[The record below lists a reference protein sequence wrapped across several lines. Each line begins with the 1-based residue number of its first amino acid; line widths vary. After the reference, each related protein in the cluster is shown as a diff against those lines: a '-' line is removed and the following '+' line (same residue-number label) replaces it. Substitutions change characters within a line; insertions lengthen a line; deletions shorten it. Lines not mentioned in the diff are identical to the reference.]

1 MVEIKR
7 TAKFILKS
15 RNGHNIIRFRVT
27 LHRQRPVD
35 FSTGFDVDLA
45 AFDGVSQRV
54 RSTYPDAGRMNATM
68 DSWRQTADDIFR
80 RFEYVE
86 RRVPTPDEFRDL
98 FNDEIGRQTP
108 LKRTLDS
115 LPSET
120 DDFFDVFDRFTDVM
134 SRQNG
139 WTNGTLEKFNALRQ
153 HIKDF
158 DAGFSFVTLDT
169 DTMQRYLESLQRK
182 GLRNTTIARNL
193 GFFKWFIRWC
203 ANNGYYNGKVHDTFR
218 PRLKGIKVDDKEII
232 YLTLDELDRLEK
244 KRFPPARSGME
255 HVRDVFLFCCFTS
268 LRYSDAAKL
277 RRSDIHDDGL
287 HVVTKKTSD
296 ALVIPLNNHSRAIL
310 DKYRDQAFKNDL
322 ALPVISN
329 VKMNVYLKT
338 LCQECGIDEPVRIV
352 WFTGNVRHE
361 NVFPKYELITT
372 HAARRTFVV
381 TALRLGIPAEI
392 IMKFTG
398 HSSFAAMKPY
408 IAIVNELKEKAME
421 RFNDI

>member
-1 MVEIKR
+1 M
-7 TAKFILKS
+7 
-15 RNGHNIIRFRVT
+15 
-27 LHRQRPVD
+27 
-35 FSTGFDVDLA
+35 
-45 AFDGVSQRV
+45 
-54 RSTYPDAGRMNATM
+54 
-68 DSWRQTADDIFR
+68 
-80 RFEYVE
+80 
-86 RRVPTPDEFRDL
+86 
-98 FNDEIGRQTP
+98 
-108 LKRTLDS
+108 
-115 LPSET
+115 
-120 DDFFDVFDRFTDVM
+120 
-134 SRQNG
+134 
-139 WTNGTLEKFNALRQ
+139 
-153 HIKDF
+153 
-158 DAGFSFVTLDT
+158 
-169 DTMQRYLESLQRK
+169 
-182 GLRNTTIARNL
+182 
-193 GFFKWFIRWC
+193 
-203 ANNGYYNGKVHDTFR
+203 
-218 PRLKGIKVDDKEII
+218 
-232 YLTLDELDRLEK
+232 
-244 KRFPPARSGME
+244 
-255 HVRDVFLFCCFTS
+255 
-268 LRYSDAAKL
+268 RYSDVAKL